1 MKAARD
7 LNALIG
13 SRICHDLISPLGAI
27 GNGVE
32 LMTMTGAA
40 QTPEM
45 ALISDSVDSANARI
59 RFFRIAFGAAPEDAQ
74 VVRGEILSILGDMER
89 LSRMRYRWQALDDP
103 SRQHVKLVFLL
114 LQCFETAMPR
124 GGRVSVEAEAGR
136 WRIFGEAEVL
146 SIDPALFSLLIEPEA
161 EADIRAAQVQFPL
174 AGAAARGIGR
184 PLAMEIGETALEAC
198 F

>member
-1 MKAARD
+1 MKAERD

-59 RFFRIAFGAAPEDAQ
+59 RFFRIAFGAAAADAQ
-74 VVRGEILSILGDMER
+74 VVRAEIVSILGDMER
-89 LSRMRYRWQALDDP
+89 LSRMTYRWRVLDDVP
-103 SRQHVKLVFLL
+103 RPQVKLAFLL

-124 GGRVSVEAEAGR
+124 GGTVTVEAEGGR
-136 WRIFGEAEVL
+136 WRIFGEAEHL
-146 SIDPALFSLLIEPEA
+146 SVDPALFSLLMEPEA

-174 AGAAARGIGR
+174 AGAAARAIGR
-184 PLAMEIGETALEAC
+184 PLAMDIGETALEAC